1 VFFIRGY
8 TLRTVFKLRDSKLL
22 GIFGVFIYFSPVCT
36 QVELFALLLTP
47 RWGVRCFDFVAN
59 NRTTAAEHAEK

>member
-1 VFFIRGY
+1 MIIVRNY
-8 TLRTVFKLRDSKLL
+8 MVRTVFKLRDTKLL
-22 GIFGVFIYFSPVCT
+22 SLFGVFIYFSPVCT
-36 QVELFALLLTP
+36 QVELFALLLTL